1 MADDTTGL
9 YCPTCDE
16 QLDPDCVGSDDAGE
30 PACGTC
36 GSTITVD
43 ERGKEQLAHRF
54 ETQVVELLLG
64 IPGFMRGK

>member
-1 MADDTTGL
+1 MADDASGP

-16 QLDPDCVGSDDAGE
+16 QLDPDSVRSNDAGE

-43 ERGKEQLAHRF
+43 GRGKEQLANRV
-54 ETQVVELLLG
+54 ESQMIELLLG
-64 IPGFMRGK
+64 IPGLMR